1 MERRVE
7 NLGLRLEIK
16 WDLNIW
22 RREDREGK
30 SIFMGYSRAV
40 LAKSLGSGTRQTL
53 GLNSDSATLKA
64 V

>member
-7 NLGLRLEIK
+7 SLGLRLEIQ

-22 RREDREGK
+22 RREDGEGK
-30 SIFMGYSRAV
+30 PVFMGYSRAV
-40 LAKSLGSGTRQTL
+40 LAKGLGSGPGQTL